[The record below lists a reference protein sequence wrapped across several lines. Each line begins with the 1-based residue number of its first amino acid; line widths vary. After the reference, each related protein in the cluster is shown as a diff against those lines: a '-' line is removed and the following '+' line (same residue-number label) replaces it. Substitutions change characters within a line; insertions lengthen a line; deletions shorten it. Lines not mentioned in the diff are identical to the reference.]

1 MRRHSF
7 LTRSLLTVLCT
18 AANVGQAAADMLST
32 WFPDGVPGYD
42 TAPGVTI
49 TSRLHP
55 EQRPLGLRAG
65 TFQLWPRLDES
76 IGYTSNIP
84 SGPQRQGSWQVV
96 TEPALA
102 INSDWSRN
110 AFGSVLSAQ
119 NMRYLSAS
127 SQDWTNA
134 TASDGGRI
142 DLGGGQFTLAA
153 SHLALHE
160 GRSQIDTIPSDRPI
174 AFQID

>member
-1 MRRHSF
+1 MDASPHLMAPTQEEEFKGDKRLASPQTRNSGFVSISRRYSAGMRRHSF

-18 AANVGQAAADMLST
+18 AANAGQAAADMLST

-76 IGYTSNIP
+76 IGYTNP
-84 SGPQRQGSWQVV
+84 
-96 TEPALA
+96 
-102 INSDWSRN
+102 
-110 AFGSVLSAQ
+110 
-119 NMRYLSAS
+119 
-127 SQDWTNA
+127 
-134 TASDGGRI
+134 
-142 DLGGGQFTLAA
+142 
-153 SHLALHE
+153 
-160 GRSQIDTIPSDRPI
+160 
-174 AFQID
+174 